1 MKRELLHRP
10 IRWIEPGCR
19 VVERFLI
26 LLLIFEGSL
35 LSAQEP
41 VEPASETAG
50 LDLETLREFER
61 LDHNSDRSL
70 SPAEF
75 ASGELA
81 EKARDVS
88 PSAAEAAFQSIDL
101 DESGSI
107 ELRELLRSQ
116 LHRNLRLIEP
126 GGLRN
131 YMTLDR
137 DHDGLI
143 SEEEYLTREKADPA
157 IFRRIDLNGSGRVGP
172 IEWLHALAR
181 EPERKEIMRRFALL
195 DADDSGALDTGEY
208 GQESGGF
215 ESLDA
220 NGNGL
225 LSPGE
230 FARAASGNRT
240 DELEAPERELFQKL
254 DRNQDQVL
262 SLREF
267 GSHERF
273 DGGRFEEAMKRR
285 LFMQLDANGDGE
297 IDSRE
302 FAKRREA
309 FRGGPP
315 GGKLRNPK
323 GGAPGGGK
331 AGR

>member
-1 MKRELLHRP
+1 MKTRLLHLPVRQVM
-10 IRWIEPGCR
+10 PGYR
-19 VVERFLI
+19 VATRFLI
-26 LLLIFEGSL
+26 LLSALACSL
-35 LSAQEP
+35 LPAQEP
-41 VEPASETAG
+41 GDPAPDTAG

-61 LDHNSDRSL
+61 LDQDNDRSL

-81 EKARDVS
+81 GKAGEVS
-88 PSAAEAAFQSIDL
+88 PSAVAAAFHSIDL
-101 DESGSI
+101 DNSGSI

-126 GGLRN
+126 GSLRN
-131 YMTLDR
+131 YMSLDR
-137 DHDGLI
+137 DFDGLI
-143 SEEEYLTREKADPA
+143 SEEEYMTRDKADPA

-181 EPERKEIMRRFALL
+181 EPERKETLRRFALL
-195 DADDSGALDTGEY
+195 DTDDSGSLDPGEY
-208 GQESGGF
+208 GQASGEF
-215 ESLDA
+215 ETLDA

-240 DELEAPERELFQKL
+240 GELDAADRELFQKL
-254 DRNQDQVL
+254 DRNKDQVL
-262 SLREF
+262 SPREF

-273 DGGRFEEAMKRR
+273 KGGRFEEAMKRR
-285 LFMQLDANGDGE
+285 IFTQLDANGDGE
-297 IDSRE
+297 LDSRE
-302 FAKRREA
+302 FANRREA

-315 GGKLRNPK
+315 GGKARIPK
-323 GGAPGGGK
+323 GAPGGGK